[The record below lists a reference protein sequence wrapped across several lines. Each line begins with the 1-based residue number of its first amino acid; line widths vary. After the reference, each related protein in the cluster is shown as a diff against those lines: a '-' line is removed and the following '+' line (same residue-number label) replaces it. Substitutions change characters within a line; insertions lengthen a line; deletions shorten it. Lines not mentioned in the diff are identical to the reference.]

1 MKWKHL
7 LIPLG
12 LTGSFALGVQYSTQ
26 TKQLI
31 QTVTA
36 QTSTYIEQYTS
47 ITLLP
52 TAKTQPLSTPISAAQ
67 HTSEHTSIHTPI
79 KTTSIPTYEVILLPK
94 PSTSATDE
102 TITKLQQE
110 NNTLK
115 QQLHGATNNTTSNSP
130 TETKVEQPS
139 TPYTTRSR
147 EISLHDLSQPFLNK
161 FAEKTEH
168 LLEKNLDPEQQA
180 ANTYT
185 QSLRHLDILSPQQR
199 KDIITKYTAYDQN
212 FLTPLQKTQQLYT
225 NTTDAFPKLPKEKLS
240 SLDDALHTYL
250 PLEPTRCT
258 TLSQLNPKTS
268 LETWLST
275 IGTAYHVQFQLKK
288 E

>member
-12 LTGSFALGVQYSTQ
+12 LTSSFALGVQYSTQ

-36 QTSTYIEQYTS
+36 QTSTYIEQYTG

-52 TAKTQPLSTPISAAQ
+52 ATKTQPPTTSQQPPP
-67 HTSEHTSIHTPI
+67 HTSKHTII
-79 KTTSIPTYEVILLPK
+79 NTTQTPTYEVILLPK

-115 QQLHGATNNTTSNSP
+115 QQLHAATNITITNTL
-130 TETKVEQPS
+130 TETETQQPPI
-139 TPYTTRSR
+139 PYTTRSR

-225 NTTDAFPKLPKEKLS
+225 NTTDALPKLPKEKLS